1 MKEFSST
8 VTWTWSLQQ
17 LPCMWVLKL
26 FYHTMYQ
33 GWRLDLL
40 KNKPLIQIKLNWW
53 TLQPVTV
60 NNDKQKTDISEE
72 NQQMLATDLVNQTM
86 KFLSS
91 NSSTV
96 HLIRDECSWGDE
108 CHTSIF
114 YLCLLRSLTPCR
126 PLHIVSLYDYQTV
139 MFTVAVSKY
148 YRWKLWLIQAESICN

>member
-1 MKEFSST
+1 MKDFSST

-33 GWRLDLL
+33 GWRLDFL

-60 NNDKQKTDISEE
+60 NDKQKTDISEE

-114 YLCLLRSLTPCR
+114 YLCMLRSLTPYICTTQYIR
-126 PLHIVSLYDYQTV
+126 YQMQTV
-139 MFTVAVSKY
+139 AHNFA
-148 YRWKLWLIQAESICN
+148 LWLPNCNVHSCSQQKL